1 MQIVIERTKRSKV
14 PVRIQ
19 GVSTLIQNHF
29 PEWRKKEILKEQT
42 DGKSTKGKKLR
53 DPEQEYAD
61 ALYPKV
67 NGNFVHP
74 GIAIKNAVIAAAKTY
89 VPKVDKKQATGAFY
103 VPEWIPILGDSPK
116 MRIDRTMLKGSIL
129 NIAIRAEF
137 LNWHSEFDIEYDE
150 RGILTIEQIINLIDI
165 AGYSIGIGQHRP
177 ERKGIYGRFEVVTQE
192 VQKPK

>member
-1 MQIVIERTKRSKV
+1 MQIIIERTKRSKV

-29 PEWRKKEILKEQT
+29 PEWRKMEILKEQT

-74 GIAIKNAVIAAAKTY
+74 GIAIKRAVVGAAKTY
-89 VPKVDKKQATGAFY
+89 VPKIDKKQANGAFY
-103 VPEWIPILGDSPK
+103 VPEWIPIFGDGPEIT
-116 MRIDRTMLKGSIL
+116 IDRTMLKGSIL
-129 NIAIRAEF
+129 NIAIRAKF
-137 LNWHSEFDIEYDE
+137 VRWNSEFEIEYDE
-150 RGILTIEQIINLIDI
+150 RGILTIDQIINLIDI

-177 ERKGIYGRFEVVTQE
+177 ERGGIFGRFEVVTQE
-192 VQKPK
+192 VQKTK